1 MKDTTL
7 RGLFVDELRDL
18 FDAESRLVKALPKMA
33 KAAES
38 EELHAGFEG
47 HLEQT
52 KEHVERLKTVLNS
65 LGEKVTAKK
74 CPAMAGLV
82 EEGDEMINSDFE
94 GGVKDAALISAA
106 QRVEHYEIAAYGCV
120 QAWAEL
126 LGEEDAAELLGKTL
140 EEEKETDQKLSELA
154 EKINAQ
160 ANEEGEG
167 NSDTEAGNDSNNKA
181 IKQKMKSRTVPSLIN
196 RKDVGGR
203 RPVSKALSPDACLF
217 SIGQSYSE
225 HIASARGMICPVG
238 ELYRKYSPGA
248 S

>member
-1 MKDTTL
+1 MKDNTL

-18 FDAESRLVKALPKMA
+18 FDAESRLIKALPKMA

-38 EELHAGFEG
+38 EELRDGFEG

-65 LGEKVTAKK
+65 LGEKVMAKK

-82 EEGDEMINSDFE
+82 EEGDEMINGDFE
-94 GGVKDAALISAA
+94 GSVKDAALISAA

-167 NSDTEAGNDSNNKA
+167 NSVTEAGNDSNNKA
-181 IKQKMKSRTVPSLIN
+181 IKQKMKSRTAHP
-196 RKDVGGR
+196 
-203 RPVSKALSPDACLF
+203 
-217 SIGQSYSE
+217 
-225 HIASARGMICPVG
+225 
-238 ELYRKYSPGA
+238 
-248 S
+248 